1 MDVVE
6 KSASFEVFIFKHKK
20 SFQQEYLSLLRPFE
34 FIATT
39 NHMTVQI
46 IDLLKLLPVC
56 FFYFSA
62 KRLLIL
68 CKSLMLLFLI
78 QYFKMKKS

>member
-46 IDLLKLLPVC
+46 IDLLKLLPVWS

-62 KRLLIL
+62 K
-68 CKSLMLLFLI
+68 KAFNSLQI
-78 QYFKMKKS
+78 SDVTA